1 MSAADDEIGRFT
13 EYSVHHQMIYSIT
26 KRPRPGDEGHGL
38 EQPPHSWRAYRV
50 GADLLHFEAARPYF
64 RPSNWLRDIATPL
77 WLICGRRDREA
88 CCCVRHTI
96 IRLMDSG
103 MGLL

>member
-38 EQPPHSWRAYRV
+38 EQLHTLGGLIVLVLTWTSFRSGSALFQTIELAPRHSYSSLANLW
-50 GADLLHFEAARPYF
+50 EKRP
-64 RPSNWLRDIATPL
+64 
-77 WLICGRRDREA
+77 
-88 CCCVRHTI
+88 
-96 IRLMDSG
+96 
-103 MGLL
+103 

>member
-50 GADLLHFEAARPYF
+50 GADLDFI
-64 RPSNWLRDIATPL
+64 SK
-77 WLICGRRDREA
+77 
-88 CCCVRHTI
+88 
-96 IRLMDSG
+96 RLGPISDHRTGSET
-103 MGLL
+103 